1 MENIQ
6 SSRQIIILKIPLI
19 NIATKFNSFLKDAT
33 LQIDWKKQNG
43 LEIMIVINNHNQKM
57 PDCTNN
63 HNYHNSNYNQEMPD
77 YTQIITTT
85 AALQPGN
92 TGLNQT

>member
-33 LQIDWKKQNG
+33 SQIDWKKQNG

-57 PDCTNN
+57 PDYQQSQLPQQQQQPKDARQYQEIPSCT
-63 HNYHNSNYNQEMPD
+63 NYHNINCN
-77 YTQIITTT
+77 
-85 AALQPGN
+85 
-92 TGLNQT
+92 